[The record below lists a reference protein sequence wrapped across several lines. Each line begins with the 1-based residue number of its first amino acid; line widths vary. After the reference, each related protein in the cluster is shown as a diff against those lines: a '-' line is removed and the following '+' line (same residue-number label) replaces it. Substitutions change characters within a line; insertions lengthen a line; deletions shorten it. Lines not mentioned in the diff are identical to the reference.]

1 MSDLEHLEQLIDQY
15 HERINANEQPRA
27 YLGCSQA
34 GIRCERRI
42 WLMFR
47 WAVQDRPSGRTLRMF
62 RRGREEERL
71 VLEDLRAI
79 GCVITDCQRE
89 VVLTPYI
96 KGHVD
101 GIITSGLPGHEDEQ
115 FVLEIKTFSSNAF
128 TQVMRKGVKE
138 ARHDHW
144 VQMQLYML
152 GLQIPQ
158 ALYFAVCKDD
168 DRLYTEIVRLDAE
181 RAQYILAKL
190 DRLTMENRLPPPIS
204 RDPTWWECKGCPA
217 YSFCHEQ
224 APVTERNC
232 RTCAHG
238 APTLTG
244 LSATPWECRYEPVS
258 PQELTVQ
265 QQRQGCECYMPM
277 REFTDQGWR

>member
-1 MSDLEHLEQLIDQY
+1 MSNLEQLIDQY
-15 HERINANEQPRA
+15 HEKHNASEQSRP
-27 YLGCSQA
+27 YLGCSSA
-34 GIRCERRI
+34 GYRCERRI

-47 WAVQDRPSGRTLRMF
+47 WAIQDRPSGRTLRMF

-168 DRLYTEIVRLDAE
+168 DRLYTEIVRLDVE

-238 APTLTG
+238 APTPTG

>member
-1 MSDLEHLEQLIDQY
+1 MSNLEQLIDQY
-15 HERINANEQPRA
+15 HEKHNASEQSRP
-27 YLGCSQA
+27 YLGCSSA
-34 GIRCERRI
+34 GYRCERRI

-79 GCVITDCQRE
+79 GCVITDCQKE

-168 DRLYTEIVRLDAE
+168 DRLYTEIVRLDVE

-224 APVTERNC
+224 VPVTERNC

-238 APTLTG
+238 APTSTG

>member
-1 MSDLEHLEQLIDQY
+1 MSNLEQLIDQY

-168 DRLYTEIVRLDAE
+168 DRLYTEIVRLDVE

>member
-1 MSDLEHLEQLIDQY
+1 MNSLDLEAIIDRY
-15 HERINANEQPRA
+15 HEASNATEQPRA

-79 GCVITDCQRE
+79 GCVITDCQKE
-89 VVLTPYI
+89 VVLTPHI
-96 KGHVD
+96 RGHVD
-101 GIITSGLPGHEDEQ
+101 GIITSGLPGHENEQ
-115 FVLEIKTFSSNAF
+115 LVLEIKTFSANAF
-128 TQVMRKGVKE
+128 AQLTRKGVKE
-138 ARHDHW
+138 ARYDHW
-144 VQMQLYML
+144 VQVQLYML

-168 DRLYTEIVRLDAE
+168 DRIHAEIVRLDAE
-181 RAQYILAKL
+181 RAQAILDKL
-190 DRLTMENRLPPPIS
+190 NRLVMETRLPPPIS

-232 RTCAHG
+232 RTCAYG
-238 APTLTG
+238 APASTG
-244 LSATPWECRYEPVS
+244 LTVTPWECRYEPVS

-265 QQRQGCECYMPM
+265 QQRQGCECHTPL
-277 REFTDQGWR
+277 REFTDRTWR

>member
-1 MSDLEHLEQLIDQY
+1 MSNLEQLIDQY
-15 HERINANEQPRA
+15 HEKHNASEQSRP
-27 YLGCSQA
+27 YLGCSSA
-34 GIRCERRI
+34 GYRCERRI

-47 WAVQDRPSGRTLRMF
+47 WAIQDRPSGRTLRMF

-168 DRLYTEIVRLDAE
+168 DRLYTEIVRLDVE

>member
-1 MSDLEHLEQLIDQY
+1 MSDLEQLIDQY
-15 HERINANEQPRA
+15 HERINATEQPRA

-47 WAVQDRPSGRTLRMF
+47 WAVQERFTGRTLRMF

-71 VLEDLRAI
+71 ILEDLRAI

-168 DRLYTEIVRLDAE
+168 DRLYTEIVRLDVE

-244 LSATPWECRYEPVS
+244 LSATPWECRFEPVS

>member
-1 MSDLEHLEQLIDQY
+1 MLDLERLVDQY
-15 HERINANEQPRA
+15 HEKVNADEQPRA
-27 YLGCSQA
+27 YLGCSIA
-34 GIRCERRI
+34 GYRCERRI
-42 WLMFR
+42 WLTFR
-47 WAVQDRPSGRTLRMF
+47 WAVRERFTGRMLRMF

-79 GCVITDCQRE
+79 GCVITDCQKE

-101 GIITSGLPGHEDEQ
+101 GIITSGLPEHENEQ

-128 TQVMRKGVKE
+128 TQLTRKGVKE

-152 GLQIPQ
+152 GLGIPQ

-168 DRLYTEIVRLDAE
+168 DRIYTEIVQFDAE
-181 RAQYILAKL
+181 RAQSILNKL
-190 DRLTMENRLPPPIS
+190 DRLTMETRLPPPIS

-224 APVTERNC
+224 SVVTARNC
-232 RTCAHG
+232 RTCAYG
-238 APTLTG
+238 APKPAG
-244 LSATPWECRYEPVS
+244 LNATPWECQYEPVA
-258 PQELTVQ
+258 PQELSVQ
-265 QQRQGCECYMPM
+265 QQRQGCECHVPL
-277 REFTDQGWR
+277 REFTDQTWR

>member
-1 MSDLEHLEQLIDQY
+1 MSNLEQLIDQY
-15 HERINANEQPRA
+15 HEKHNASEQSRP
-27 YLGCSQA
+27 YLGCSTA
-34 GIRCERRI
+34 GYRCERRI

-168 DRLYTEIVRLDAE
+168 DRLYTEIVRLDVE

-204 RDPTWWECKGCPA
+204 RDPTWWECKSCPA